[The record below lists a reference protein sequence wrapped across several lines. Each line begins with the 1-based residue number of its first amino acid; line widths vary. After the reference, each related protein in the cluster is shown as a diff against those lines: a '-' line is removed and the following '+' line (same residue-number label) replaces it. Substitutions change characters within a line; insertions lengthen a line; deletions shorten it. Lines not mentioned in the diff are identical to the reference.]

1 MGWRGFYR
9 RSSVRWGTMCSVR
22 WHRAR
27 WGRSPP
33 AYWGTCCTWTTDST
47 PPKTPPM
54 CVRPSTG
61 AQSKL
66 KVIDQGQVIGQ
77 SLHSVVSSFFLMP
90 IFKNF
95 VVEFVH
101 KIKCLTKKE
110 MWRGFRFMYWCI
122 FMKTLELY
130 LSTVNP
136 CPILCFT
143 NLKLNSHSLL
153 MYMYINA
160 LKCVL
165 TWIYCFVNNV
175 AEI

>member
-1 MGWRGFYR
+1 MGWHGFHQ
-9 RSSVRWGTMCSVR
+9 RSSVRWGTTCSVR

-33 AYWGTCCTWTTDST
+33 AYLGTCCTWTTDST
-47 PPKTPPM
+47 HPKTPPT

-77 SLHSVVSSFFLMP
+77 SVHSVVSSFFWMP

-110 MWRGFRFMYWCI
+110 MWRGFRFMYWCMMI
-122 FMKTLELY
+122 NFGIISINCKPLSHFMFYQLKAELSFSSY
-130 LSTVNP
+130 V
-136 CPILCFT
+136 
-143 NLKLNSHSLL
+143 H
-153 MYMYINA
+153 
-160 LKCVL
+160 VH
-165 TWIYCFVNNV
+165 
-175 AEI
+175 

>member
-1 MGWRGFYR
+1 
-9 RSSVRWGTMCSVR
+9 
-22 WHRAR
+22 
-27 WGRSPP
+27 
-33 AYWGTCCTWTTDST
+33 
-47 PPKTPPM
+47 
-54 CVRPSTG
+54 
-61 AQSKL
+61 
-66 KVIDQGQVIGQ
+66 
-77 SLHSVVSSFFLMP
+77 MP

-130 LSTVNP
+130 ISTVNP

-153 MYMYINA
+153 LCTCTLMHWNVCWHGSIVLWIMLQKINFFSFS
-160 LKCVL
+160 LSRGMNSMLRMLVVNIIPSVL
-165 TWIYCFVNNV
+165 EVLLVSSILVSIQGKEFNSCHL
-175 AEI
+175 